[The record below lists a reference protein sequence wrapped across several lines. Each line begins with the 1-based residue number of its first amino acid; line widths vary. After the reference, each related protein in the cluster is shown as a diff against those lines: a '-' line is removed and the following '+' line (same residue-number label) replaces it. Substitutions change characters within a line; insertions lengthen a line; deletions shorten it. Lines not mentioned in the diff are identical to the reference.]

1 MQNYLQNVQAFN
13 RKHGKRHNPES
24 EKLSALYKECE
35 TVAGEQT
42 LTDWLIATEF
52 NSLYEALDI
61 WNYNQYLKT
70 LDKVETT
77 EPAPQP
83 TITATKQKQTDVPL
97 FQTQPN
103 ASSMTLGILE
113 QTLANVIADKYVPV
127 IANQVIDTVNTYVS
141 KNYGRVEQAI
151 TFTFAGNKL
160 EETTHEKFDTI
171 FQFILAD
178 EPVMLVGPA
187 GSGKNHIVQQI
198 AKLANLPFYF
208 TNAVTQEF
216 KLTGFI
222 DAMGK
227 YHETEFYKAF
237 KDGGIFM
244 LDEMDASI
252 PEVLIILNA
261 AISNRYF
268 DFPNG
273 RINAHPDFRI
283 IAAGNTFGQGAS
295 MQYVGRNQL
304 DGASLNRF
312 AIIEIGY
319 SQRIENAITNDT
331 ELIDFIRDFRNA
343 CDTAGINHIV
353 SYRELIRCNKMLQS
367 SLKATEVFDICLIKN
382 LEKEDLRAIKQNMN
396 QSNKY
401 FANLKGGR

>member
-1 MQNYLQNVQAFN
+1 MTTKNYLQNVQAFN

-24 EKLSALYKECE
+24 DNLLKRYQECAVIDTE
-35 TVAGEQT
+35 ET
-42 LTDWLIATEF
+42 LTTWLMVTEWT
-52 NSLYEALDI
+52 SLYDALDV
-61 WNYNQYLKT
+61 WNYNRYLET
-70 LDKVETT
+70 LDKKTPVEVVKP
-77 EPAPQP
+77 EKSVQQE
-83 TITATKQKQTDVPL
+83 IPL
-97 FQTQPN
+97 FEQKNENN
-103 ASSMTLGILE
+103 ATGMTLGILE
-113 QTLANVIADKYVPV
+113 QTLATVIADKYVPV
-127 IANQVIDTVNTYVS
+127 IANQVISQVNDYVQS
-141 KNYGRVEQAI
+141 NYGRVEQAI
-151 TFTFAGNKL
+151 SFTFAGNKL
-160 EETTHEKFDTI
+160 EEITHDKFETI

-208 TNAVTQEF
+208 TNAVTQEY

-237 KDGGIFM
+237 SGGGIFM

-295 MQYVGRNQL
+295 FQYVGRNQL

-319 SQRIENAITNDT
+319 SKKIENGITNDID
-331 ELIDFIRDFRNA
+331 LVDFIRDFRNA
-343 CDTAGINHIV
+343 CEKSGVNHIV
-353 SYRELIRCNKMLQS
+353 SYREIIRSNKMLQS
-367 SLKATEVFDICLIKN
+367 SLKPVEVFDICLIKN
-382 LEKEDLRAIKQNMN
+382 LEKEDLKAIKMHMN
-396 QSNKY
+396 DSNKY
-401 FANLKGGR
+401 FQYLKGGR

>member
-13 RKHGKRHNPES
+13 RKHEKRHNAKS
-24 EKLSALYKECE
+24 DRLKNMYRECM
-35 TVAGEQT
+35 TVDGEDT
-42 LTDWLIATEF
+42 LTTWLMSTNF
-52 NSLYEALDI
+52 DSLYEALDI
-61 WNYNQYLKT
+61 WNYNQYIKE
-70 LDKVETT
+70 LDKKETPVVEKPT
-77 EPAPQP
+77 PQVKP
-83 TITATKQKQTDVPL
+83 NDVPL
-97 FQTQPN
+97 FEQKPAT
-103 ASSMTLGILE
+103 ASGMTLGILE
-113 QTLANVIADKYVPV
+113 QTLATVIADKYVPV
-127 IANQVIDTVNTYVS
+127 IANQVIDKVNDYVES
-141 KNYGRVEQAI
+141 NFGRVEQAI

-160 EETTHEKFDTI
+160 EETTHEMFDTI
-171 FQFILAD
+171 FQFVLAN

-187 GSGKNHIVQQI
+187 GSGKNHIVNQI

-244 LDEMDASI
+244 LDEIDASI

-283 IAAGNTFGQGAS
+283 IAAGNTFGHGAS
-295 MQYVGRNQL
+295 LQYVGRNQL

-312 AIIEIGY
+312 AVIEIGY
-319 SQRIENAITNDT
+319 SKKIENSITNDID
-331 ELIDFIRDFRNA
+331 LIDFIRDFRNA
-343 CDTAGINHIV
+343 CEKSGINHIV

-367 SLKATEVFDICLIKN
+367 PIKEKQVFDICLIKN
-382 LEKEDLRAIKQNMN
+382 LEKEDVKAIKNYMDS
-396 QSNKY
+396 SNKY
-401 FANLKGGR
+401 FQFLKGGR